1 MNEALETLVEKSAAS
16 CGSIGSTQRSEMP
29 ETNPPAGRRGIAS
42 RARDVGRKPL
52 DLPRPAGPAVEE
64 AVVQPVGAAL
74 PELDLHGR
82 QAVAAPVRRT
92 RRRVAVARFHL
103 GHRVLQYGTRGDR
116 LALRRR
122 PGG

>member
-29 ETNPPAGRRGIAS
+29 ETNAPVARSRIAS
-42 RARDVGRKPL
+42 RAPELGRKPL
-52 DLPRPAGPAVEE
+52 DLPRSAGPAVEE

-82 QAVAAPVRRT
+82 QAGAAPVRRT
-92 RRRVAVARFHL
+92 RRRVPGARVH
-103 GHRVLQYGTRGDR
+103 
-116 LALRRR
+116 
-122 PGG
+122 PGPRA